1 MVVKIRSMVSDE
13 FETVQRWSIKHHAA
27 ELMEE
32 LHMSEEEAIAE
43 ATLEFTQLLP
53 DGIHT
58 KHNHLMTIVEAASDE
73 TVGFIWTLHEEFQ
86 GRKQSFIC
94 DFAIW
99 ESKRRRGYAAAAL
112 YLAEKNAAE
121 AGCQESVLFVRDDN
135 TAARALYEKSGYIVL
150 RQKDSGK
157 FMKKQICDLPPTY

>member
-1 MVVKIRSMVSDE
+1 MGVKIRSMTNEE
-13 FETVQRWSIKHHAA
+13 FEAVQQWSIQHHAA

-32 LHMSEEEAIAE
+32 LHISEEDATAE

-58 KHNHLMTIVEAASDE
+58 QHNHLMTIVEAANDE
-73 TVGFIWTLHEEFQ
+73 PVGFIWTLHEEFE

-112 YLAEKNAAE
+112 YLTERNAAE
-121 AGCQESVLFVRDDN
+121 AGCQESVLFVGDDN
-135 TAARALYEKSGYIVL
+135 AAARALYEKSGYIVL
-150 RQKDSGK
+150 RQKDYGK
-157 FMKKQICDLPPTY
+157 FMKKQIG